1 MHENMSNF
9 FNILDPVLSNP
20 YMYCNMLEIKKLS
33 KKFGEHQA
41 LDQID
46 LKIQSG
52 EFFSL
57 LGPSGCGKTT
67 LLRILG
73 GFEKASDGVVLL
85 DQKDVLN
92 IESFQRPFNTVF
104 QSYALFPHLSV
115 YENIAFGLKMKKV
128 AKEEI
133 QVRVQSMLELV
144 QMQSFSD
151 RKPETL
157 SGGQKQR
164 VALAR
169 ALVNKPQVLLLD
181 ESLSALDLKLRK
193 EMQMELIRLQK
204 KLNMTFIFV
213 THDQEEAMTLSD
225 RIAVMKNG
233 RVEQVGTPQEIYN
246 QPQSLFVADFVGAV
260 NKLKGRLNTQYEFEL
275 SNSLRLQ
282 TPMSAKKIRT
292 SNSCYDYVIRPE
304 KISVHP
310 TQIKNNQLNQLSAKV
325 EAVIFKGPL
334 RDYLCSIDDVPGV
347 LLTVSAASTD
357 MTPQFE
363 KNQKVFLSW
372 SIEDAYIYV
381 SQEL

>member
-1 MHENMSNF
+1 
-9 FNILDPVLSNP
+9 
-20 YMYCNMLEIKKLS
+20 MLEIKKLS